1 MKCTA
6 VVLGVVLLAATVSAQ
21 SNFNDSR
28 LPTAPQPVGAAALIS
43 DTTQAPTLWADA
55 APADPAMAASALP
68 AASDPAAAQWL
79 GVLGVHPGYNWQ
91 IYGEY
96 SFFKFYEVP
105 SLTNTENGF
114 ELGITYFPH
123 QGWIGFDGD
132 LMSTFGA
139 QAGCISKFT
148 LASGGVRLRWAG
160 PRGTQFFLRGLAGG
174 AHFFPQ
180 TAFGGQNAFAYQTGG
195 GIDILRHRGRIAFR
209 GEVEAVGTK
218 FFTTY
223 QISPKISLGVVF
235 NF

>member
-6 VVLGVVLLAATVSAQ
+6 LVLGVVLLAATVSAQ
-21 SNFNDSR
+21 SRFSDSQ
-28 LPTAPQPVGAAALIS
+28 LPAAPGAAGTAAMTF
-43 DTTQAPTLWADA
+43 DTTRPPTLWADA
-55 APADPAMAASALP
+55 SPANPATAAAFP
-68 AASDPAAAQWL
+68 GASDPAPAQWSSIL
-79 GVLGVHPGYNWQ
+79 GVLPGYNWQ

-114 ELGITYFPH
+114 EMGVTYFPH
-123 QGWIGFDGD
+123 QGWIGLDGD
-132 LMSTFGA
+132 LTATFGA

-148 LASGGVRLRWAG
+148 LADGGVRLRWAG

-195 GIDILRHRGRIAFR
+195 GIDVLRHRGRIAFR

-218 FFTTY
+218 FFSTY